1 MVKKAVIHTN
11 FVAPYSRLKRN
22 KNRWK
27 RGLIIFASVV
37 QNKIS
42 GPGERYVDLTQIF
55 VKKVIIYTKFVVS
68 FYQRNK

>member
-42 GPGERYVDLTQIF
+42 GPGERYYVDLTQIF
-55 VKKVIIYTKFVVS
+55 VKKGYNLYKIRG
-68 FYQRNK
+68 QCLPEE